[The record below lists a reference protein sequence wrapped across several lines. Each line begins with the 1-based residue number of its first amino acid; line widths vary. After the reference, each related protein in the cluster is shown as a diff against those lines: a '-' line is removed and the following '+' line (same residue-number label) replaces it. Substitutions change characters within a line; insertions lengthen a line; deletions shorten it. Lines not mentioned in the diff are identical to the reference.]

1 MEIRIASTT
10 LLEFS
15 IAIEHGP
22 LSLMIPHLPGEGLQ
36 ILSELHAAR
45 LLLLLLASSRSQWAL
60 PDINLDRQM
69 SEIEWH
75 KDRMSEC
82 MSDRIS
88 VGDHSKK
95 VIYRLF
101 SLNGDFP
108 GRKLL
113 VYQRIAMDTIEGIA
127 EG

>member
-75 KDRMSEC
+75 KEC
-82 MSDRIS
+82 QIECQN
-88 VGDHSKK
+88 VCQ
-95 VIYRLF
+95 IEYRL
-101 SLNGDFP
+101 GITQ
-108 GRKLL
+108 RK
-113 VYQRIAMDTIEGIA
+113 
-127 EG
+127 

>member
-1 MEIRIASTT
+1 
-10 LLEFS
+10 
-15 IAIEHGP
+15 
-22 LSLMIPHLPGEGLQ
+22 
-36 ILSELHAAR
+36 
-45 LLLLLLASSRSQWAL
+45 
-60 PDINLDRQM
+60 M